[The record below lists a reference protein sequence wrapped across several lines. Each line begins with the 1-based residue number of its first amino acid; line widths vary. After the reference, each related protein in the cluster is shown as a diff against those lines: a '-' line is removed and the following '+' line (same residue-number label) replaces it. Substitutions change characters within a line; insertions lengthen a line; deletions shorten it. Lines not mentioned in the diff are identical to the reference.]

1 MVFFALLEYGLILWI
16 RFGRK
21 NGSISQVFDAANK
34 SKKRDSIKY
43 VNHMHESKEADKTG
57 VVKPI
62 YRIDE
67 KSIDQICITIF
78 PLSFAIFNIIYWY
91 TFM

>member
-21 NGSISQVFDAANK
+21 NGNISQVFDAANK
-34 SKKRDSIKY
+34 RKLSNSIKS
-43 VNHMHESKEADKTG
+43 VNPIECTSSCHMHASKETDKTG
-57 VVKPI
+57 VEAPI

-67 KSIDQICITIF
+67 KSIDQICITIL
-78 PLSFAIFNIIYWY
+78 PLSF
-91 TFM
+91 

>member
-1 MVFFALLEYGLILWI
+1 MLALLEYGLILWI

-21 NGSISQVFDAANK
+21 NGNINQVFDAANK
-34 SKKRDSIKY
+34 RKPRDSIKS
-43 VNHMHESKEADKTG
+43 VNHMHAPKETDKTRL
-57 VVKPI
+57 VDPM